1 LILDIQLFKNK
12 IEDTISSFR
21 KDINN
26 RQPSELYSPID
37 YTLQL
42 GGKRLRPMLLLMANN
57 LFDGDIE
64 QALQPALGI
73 EVFHNFT
80 LLHDDI
86 MDNAP
91 LRRGN
96 PTVHSKWNQN
106 IAILSGDTMFVE
118 SCKLVMKTRQDK
130 IPEILSIFWQC
141 AIEVCEGQQWD
152 MNFEKKDQVS
162 IDQYTRMIMLKTA
175 VLLAGSL
182 KIGAIT
188 AGAAPEDAASIY
200 AFGKHCGIAFQL
212 QDDILDVYGE
222 SVKFGKQ
229 PGGDIVA
236 NKKTYLLLKAI
247 ELAKG
252 YTKEDLQY
260 WMFANDID
268 QNKKIEAVKQ
278 IYDFLGVRKLA
289 ENAMQEHFDEGIK
302 FLESLPCNEAKKNIL
317 KEFSY
322 SLIEREI

>member
-1 LILDIQLFKNK
+1 MDTLFVKDALEK
-12 IEDTISSFR
+12 AIASFR
-21 KDINN
+21 KDISS
-26 RQPSELYSPID
+26 RQPSELYEPID

-42 GGKRLRPMLLLMANN
+42 GGKRLRPMLLLMAND
-57 LFDGDIE
+57 LFGG
-64 QALQPALGI
+64 QLQDAIHPAVAV

-91 LRRGN
+91 LRRGQA
-96 PTVHSKWNQN
+96 TVHAKWNAN

-118 SCKLVMKTRQDK
+118 SCKLMAKTK
-130 IPEILSIFWQC
+130 PEIIEQVLDTFWKC

-152 MNFEKKDQVS
+152 MNFEKKEQVS

-188 AGAAPEDAASIY
+188 AGASAKDVEHIY
-200 AFGKHCGIAFQL
+200 SFGKHCGIAFQL

-222 SVKFGKQ
+222 TTKFGKQ
-229 PGGDIVA
+229 AGGDIVA
-236 NKKTYLLLKAI
+236 NKKTFLLLKAL
-247 ELAKG
+247 ELATG

-260 WMFANDID
+260 WLYSGSSDPD
-268 QNKKIEAVKQ
+268 KKVEAVKQ
-278 IYDFLGVRKLA
+278 IYDFLGIRKLA
-289 ENAMQEHFDEGIK
+289 EEAMKNHFEQGIR
-302 FLESLPCNEAKKNIL
+302 FLDGLDCNEEKKNNL
-317 KEFSY
+317 KKFSI

>member
-1 LILDIQLFKNK
+1 MILDTPFFKKTLENA
-12 IEDTISSFR
+12 IEAFR
-21 KDINN
+21 KEISGK
-26 RQPSELYSPID
+26 QPSELYQPID

-42 GGKRLRPMLLLMANN
+42 GGKRLRPMLLLMAND
-57 LFDGDIE
+57 LFNGRIE
-64 QALQPALGI
+64 DALYPAMGI

-91 LRRGN
+91 LRRGQA
-96 PTVHSKWNQN
+96 TVHAKWNAN

-118 SCKLVMKTRQDK
+118 SCKLMAKTR
-130 IPEILSIFWQC
+130 PEIVENVLGTFWKC
-141 AIEVCEGQQWD
+141 AIEVCERQQWD
-152 MNFEKKDQVS
+152 MNFEKKDLVS

-188 AGAAPEDAASIY
+188 AGASASDADHLYS
-200 AFGKHCGIAFQL
+200 FGKHCGIAFQL

-222 SVKFGKQ
+222 TTKFGKQ
-229 PGGDIVA
+229 AGGDIVA
-236 NKKTYLLLKAI
+236 NKKTYLLLKAL
-247 ELAKG
+247 ELASG

-260 WMFANDID
+260 WLFSGDSD
-268 QNKKIEAVKQ
+268 PDKKVEAVKQ
-278 IYDFLGVRKLA
+278 IYDFLGIRKLA
-289 ENAMQEHFDEGIK
+289 EAAMKDHFEEGIG
-302 FLESLPCNEAKKNIL
+302 FLDKLSCQDHKKNSM

>member
-1 LILDIQLFKNK
+1 MFREK
-12 IEDTISSFR
+12 IEETISSFR
-21 KDINN
+21 KEINK
-26 RQPSELYSPID
+26 RQPSELYEPID

-42 GGKRLRPMLLLMANN
+42 GGKRLRPLLLLMAND
-57 LFDGDIE
+57 LFDGEVDHAIH
-64 QALQPALGI
+64 PAAGV

-91 LRRGN
+91 LRRGR
-96 PTVHSKWNQN
+96 PTVHSKWNSS

-118 SCKLVMKTRQDK
+118 SCKLVSKTRPDK
-130 IPEILSIFWQC
+130 IEEVLSVFWQS

-152 MNFEKKDQVS
+152 MNFESKLQVS

-182 KIGAIT
+182 KIGAIIG
-188 AGAAPEDAASIY
+188 GARKEDAEDIY
-200 AFGKHCGIAFQL
+200 EFGKHCGIAFQL

-222 SVKFGKQ
+222 PEKFGKQ

-236 NKKTYLLLKAI
+236 NKKTYLLLKAL
-247 ELAKG
+247 ELANG

-260 WMFANDID
+260 WLFSAEADPL
-268 QNKKIEAVKQ
+268 KKVEAVKQ
-278 IYDFLGVRKLA
+278 IYDFLGIRKLA
-289 ENAMQEHFDEGIK
+289 ENEMKNHFERGILH
-302 FLESLPCNEAKKNIL
+302 LEKIPCNEDKKTVMKN
-317 KEFSY
+317 FSI
-322 SLIEREI
+322 SLIEREK